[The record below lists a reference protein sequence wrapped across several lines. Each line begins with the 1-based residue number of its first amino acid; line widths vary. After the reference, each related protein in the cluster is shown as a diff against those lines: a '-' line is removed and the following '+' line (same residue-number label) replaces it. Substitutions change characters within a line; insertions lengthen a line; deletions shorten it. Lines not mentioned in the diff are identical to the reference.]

1 MSDHSDF
8 MREAATF
15 AENVRREL
23 RSLPAETVAD
33 LTDGLEADIASSLS
47 DGAKLPTV
55 SEYARDLMRGAGLE
69 VPDETS
75 AVVSW
80 RMKAEYVIV
89 KCVDKLSQA
98 TKGLAPAWWFLRAW
112 VVTQFLGGIFSDTDS
127 TRPLIGQWGEMPIVG
142 VVVLAISI
150 VMSVRWGRREAVN
163 HQFLRVVSTSVLCL
177 ATIPL
182 LLWEPTQ
189 KEQSGGYWSSNAPE
203 TCRIIDVP
211 NVVEVSVGEAKR
223 AFQLLEIPYVFF
235 DQDAMVD
242 IGDAPDEFEV
252 LQQDAQPGPTTFCGE
267 RSVQLVVDLSLAP
280 ATTVPTD
287 LGATTTIP
295 MTATTTTVKPK
306 ATTTTTP

>member
-23 RSLPAETVAD
+23 RTLPAETVAD

-47 DGAKLPTV
+47 DGATLPSV
-55 SEYARDLMRGAGLE
+55 SEYACDLMRGAGLE
-69 VPDETS
+69 VPDETL
-75 AVVSW
+75 VVISW
-80 RMKAEYVIV
+80 RMKAEAAIV
-89 KCVDKLSQA
+89 KCVDKLSHA

-112 VVTQFLGGIFSDTDS
+112 VVTQFLGGIISDTDS

-142 VVVLAISI
+142 LVVLAISI
-150 VMSVRWGRREAVN
+150 VVSVQRGRRAAIN
-163 HQFLRVVSTSVLCL
+163 RQLFRVVTTSVLCL

-189 KEQSGGYWSSNAPE
+189 VEQSDGNWSMSAPE

-211 NVVEVSVGEAKR
+211 FVVGLTLGEAES
-223 AFQLLEIPYVFF
+223 AFKLKQIPYVIF
-235 DQDAMVD
+235 DQDAMTEIAYASD
-242 IGDAPDEFEV
+242 DFEV
-252 LQQDAQPGPTTFCGE
+252 LQQDLAPGDTTFCSE
-267 RSVQLVVDLSLAP
+267 RQVQLVVDLSQNP
-280 ATTVPTD
+280 GESATSLP
-287 LGATTTIP
+287 GTTTIP
-295 MTATTTTVKPK
+295 ESSTTTTVKPK